1 MKKLLI
7 LVSLLITTISFAGHH
22 EATENQII
30 FTINANI
37 VEGKADS
44 FKALLKEMVPAVK
57 ASEPDTTRY
66 QYFMSPDNKKLTLI
80 EVYPNNEAALFHTA
94 AFAVSPFGEE
104 FLASISIT
112 SFVIAGNA
120 SPELMKSLE
129 ALTSDSRPLVQ
140 GFIR

>member
-37 VEGKADS
+37 VEGKAES
-44 FKALLKEMVPAVK
+44 FKALLKDMVPAVK

-80 EVYPNNEAALFHTA
+80 EVYPSNEAALFHLA

-112 SFVIAGNA
+112 SFVVAGNA
-120 SPELMKSLE
+120 SPELIKSLE
-129 ALTSDSRPLVQ
+129 PFTSDYRPPVQ

>member
-1 MKKLLI
+1 MKRI
-7 LVSLLITTISFAGHH
+7 LITLLMLFATMSFSGHH
-22 EATENQII
+22 EASENQII
-30 FTINANI
+30 FTINADI

-80 EVYPNNEAALFHTA
+80 EVYPNNEAALFHMT

-104 FLASISIT
+104 FLASIIIT

-120 SPELMKSLE
+120 SPELMKSVE
-129 ALTSDSRPLVQ
+129 PFTSDNRPPVQ

>member
-1 MKKLLI
+1 MKKI
-7 LVSLLITTISFAGHH
+7 LITLLMLLVPMSFAGHH
-22 EATENQII
+22 EAAENQII
-30 FTINANI
+30 FTINANN
-37 VEGKADS
+37 VEGKADP
-44 FKALLKEMVPAVK
+44 FKALLKKMVPAVK

-94 AFAVSPFGEE
+94 AFAVTPFGEE

-112 SFVIAGNA
+112 SYVIAGNA

>member
-80 EVYPNNEAALFHTA
+80 EVYPNNEAALFHMA

>member
-1 MKKLLI
+1 MKKLPI

-80 EVYPNNEAALFHTA
+80 EVYPNNEAALFHMA

-120 SPELMKSLE
+120 SPELMKSVE
-129 ALTSDSRPLVQ
+129 PFTSDNRPPVQ

>member
-7 LVSLLITTISFAGHH
+7 LVSLLITTIYFAGHH
-22 EATENQII
+22 EATKNQII

-80 EVYPNNEAALFHTA
+80 EVYPNNEAALFHMA

-120 SPELMKSLE
+120 SPELMKSVE
-129 ALTSDSRPLVQ
+129 PFTSDNRPPVQ

>member
-30 FTINANI
+30 FTINADI
-37 VEGKADS
+37 VEGKAES
-44 FKALLKEMVPAVK
+44 FKALLKDMVPAVK
-57 ASEPDTTRY
+57 ASEPDTNRY

-80 EVYPNNEAALFHTA
+80 EVYPNNEAALFHMA

-120 SPELMKSLE
+120 SPELMKSVE
-129 ALTSDSRPLVQ
+129 PFTSDNRPPVQ

>member
-37 VEGKADS
+37 VEGKAES
-44 FKALLKEMVPAVK
+44 FKALLKDMVPAVK

-80 EVYPNNEAALFHTA
+80 EVYPSN
-94 AFAVSPFGEE
+94 
-104 FLASISIT
+104 
-112 SFVIAGNA
+112 
-120 SPELMKSLE
+120 
-129 ALTSDSRPLVQ
+129 
-140 GFIR
+140 

>member
-1 MKKLLI
+1 MKRVIITLLI
-7 LVSLLITTISFAGHH
+7 LLVPMSFAGHH

-80 EVYPNNEAALFHTA
+80 EVYPNNEAALFHMA

-120 SPELMKSLE
+120 SPELMESVE
-129 ALTSDSRPLVQ
+129 PFTSDNRPPVQ

>member
-80 EVYPNNEAALFHTA
+80 EVYPNNEAALFHMA

-104 FLASISIT
+104 FLASIRIT

-120 SPELMKSLE
+120 SPELMKSVE
-129 ALTSDSRPLVQ
+129 PFTSDNRPPVQ

>member
-7 LVSLLITTISFAGHH
+7 LVFLLITTISFAGHH

-80 EVYPNNEAALFHTA
+80 EVYPNNEAALFHMT

-129 ALTSDSRPLVQ
+129 ALTSDNRPPVQ

>member
-1 MKKLLI
+1 M
-7 LVSLLITTISFAGHH
+7 SFAGHH

-80 EVYPNNEAALFHTA
+80 EVYPNNEAALFHMA

-120 SPELMKSLE
+120 SPELMESVE
-129 ALTSDSRPLVQ
+129 PFTSDNRPLVQ

>member
-30 FTINANI
+30 FTINADI
-37 VEGKADS
+37 VEGKAES
-44 FKALLKEMVPAVK
+44 FKALLKDMVPAVK
-57 ASEPDTTRY
+57 ASEPDTNRY

-80 EVYPNNEAALFHTA
+80 EVYPSNEAALFHMA

-112 SFVIAGNA
+112 SFVVAGNA

-129 ALTSDSRPLVQ
+129 PFTSDNRLPVQ

>member
-1 MKKLLI
+1 MKRI
-7 LVSLLITTISFAGHH
+7 LITLLMLLAPMSIAGHH

-30 FTINANI
+30 FTINADI

-80 EVYPNNEAALFHTA
+80 EVYPNNEAALFHMA

-120 SPELMKSLE
+120 SPEVMKSVE
-129 ALTSDSRPLVQ
+129 PFTSDNRPPVQ

>member
-1 MKKLLI
+1 MKRIIITLLI
-7 LVSLLITTISFAGHH
+7 LLAPMSFAGHH

-37 VEGKADS
+37 VEGKAES
-44 FKALLKEMVPAVK
+44 FKALLKDMVPAVK

-66 QYFMSPDNKKLTLI
+66 QYFMSTDNKKLTLI
-80 EVYPNNEAALFHTA
+80 EVYPSNEAALFHLA

-112 SFVIAGNA
+112 SFVVAGNA

-129 ALTSDSRPLVQ
+129 LFATDYRSPVQ

>member
-30 FTINANI
+30 FTINADI
-37 VEGKADS
+37 VEGKAES
-44 FKALLKEMVPAVK
+44 FKALLKDMVPAVK
-57 ASEPDTTRY
+57 ASEPDTNRY

-80 EVYPNNEAALFHTA
+80 EVYPSNEAALFHMA

-112 SFVIAGNA
+112 SFVVAGNA

-129 ALTSDSRPLVQ
+129 LFTSDNRPPVQ

>member
-7 LVSLLITTISFAGHH
+7 LVALLVTTISFAGHH

-37 VEGKADS
+37 VEGKAES
-44 FKALLKEMVPAVK
+44 FKALLKDMVPAVK

-80 EVYPNNEAALFHTA
+80 EVYPSNEAALFHLA

-112 SFVIAGNA
+112 SFVVAGNA

-129 ALTSDSRPLVQ
+129 LFTSDYRPPVQ

>member
-1 MKKLLI
+1 M
-7 LVSLLITTISFAGHH
+7 
-22 EATENQII
+22 
-30 FTINANI
+30 
-37 VEGKADS
+37 
-44 FKALLKEMVPAVK
+44 
-57 ASEPDTTRY
+57 
-66 QYFMSPDNKKLTLI
+66 
-80 EVYPNNEAALFHTA
+80 A

>member
-37 VEGKADS
+37 VEGKAES
-44 FKALLKEMVPAVK
+44 FKALLKDMVPAVK

-80 EVYPNNEAALFHTA
+80 EVYPSNEAALFHLA
-94 AFAVSPFGEE
+94 AFTVSPFGEE

-112 SFVIAGNA
+112 SFVVAGNA
-120 SPELMKSLE
+120 SPELIKSLE
-129 ALTSDSRPLVQ
+129 PFTSDYRPPVQ

>member
-30 FTINANI
+30 LTINADI
-37 VEGKADS
+37 VEGKAES
-44 FKALLKEMVPAVK
+44 FKALLKDMVPAVK

-80 EVYPNNEAALFHTA
+80 EVYPSNEAALFHLA

-112 SFVIAGNA
+112 SFVVAGNA
-120 SPELMKSLE
+120 SPELMKSVE
-129 ALTSDSRPLVQ
+129 PFTSDNRPPVQ

>member
-80 EVYPNNEAALFHTA
+80 EVYPNNEAALFHMA

-129 ALTSDSRPLVQ
+129 ALTSDNRPPVQ

>member
-80 EVYPNNEAALFHTA
+80 EVYPNNEAALFHMT

>member
-1 MKKLLI
+1 MKRIIITLLI
-7 LVSLLITTISFAGHH
+7 LLAPMSFAGHH

-44 FKALLKEMVPAVK
+44 FEALLKEMVPAVK

-80 EVYPNNEAALFHTA
+80 EVYPNNEAALFHMA

-112 SFVIAGNA
+112 SFVIARNA
-120 SPELMKSLE
+120 SPELLKSVEPFTL
-129 ALTSDSRPLVQ
+129 DNRPLVQ

>member
-1 MKKLLI
+1 MKRI
-7 LVSLLITTISFAGHH
+7 LITLLMLLAPMSIAGHH

-30 FTINANI
+30 FTINADI

-80 EVYPNNEAALFHTA
+80 EVYPNNEAALFHMA

-120 SPELMKSLE
+120 SPELMKSVE
-129 ALTSDSRPLVQ
+129 RFTSDNRPPVQ

>member
-1 MKKLLI
+1 MKRIIITLLI
-7 LVSLLITTISFAGHH
+7 LLAPMSFAGHH

-80 EVYPNNEAALFHTA
+80 EVYPNNEAALFNMA

-112 SFVIAGNA
+112 SFVIAENA
-120 SPELMKSLE
+120 SPELIKSVEPFTL
-129 ALTSDSRPLVQ
+129 DNRPLVQ

>member
-1 MKKLLI
+1 MKRI
-7 LVSLLITTISFAGHH
+7 LITLLMLLAPMSIAGHH

-30 FTINANI
+30 FTINADI

-80 EVYPNNEAALFHTA
+80 EVYPNNEAALFHMA

-120 SPELMKSLE
+120 SPELMKSVE
-129 ALTSDSRPLVQ
+129 PFTSDNRPPVQ

>member
-37 VEGKADS
+37 VEGKAES
-44 FKALLKEMVPAVK
+44 FKALLKDMVPAVK
-57 ASEPDTTRY
+57 ASEPDTTSY

-80 EVYPNNEAALFHTA
+80 EVYPNNEAALFHMA

-112 SFVIAGNA
+112 SFVVAGNA
-120 SPELMKSLE
+120 SPVLMKSLE
-129 ALTSDSRPLVQ
+129 LFTSDNRPPVQ

>member
-37 VEGKADS
+37 VEGKAES
-44 FKALLKEMVPAVK
+44 FKALLKDMVPAVK

-80 EVYPNNEAALFHTA
+80 EVYPSNEAALFHLA

-112 SFVIAGNA
+112 SFVVAGNA

-129 ALTSDSRPLVQ
+129 PFTSDYRPPVQ